1 MAEKE
6 RRKSTTN
13 QLTDGW
19 NVLEPDS
26 PSSST
31 SSFSSTFQVN
41 VQSYYCIDDGLS
53 FDNHIYII
61 KVDVDNFS
69 YNVDRSYVD
78 FVNFDR
84 QLRKRFPHTNMPL
97 LGISFSLSIYL
108 FIYLSLYSILT
119 SIATNQSIN
128 YLRFEW

>member
-13 QLTDGW
+13 QLNDGW
-19 NVLEPDS
+19 SVLEPDS
-26 PSSST
+26 PSSSIASLST
-31 SSFSSTFQVN
+31 TFQVV

-53 FDNHIYII
+53 FDNHTYII

-78 FVNFDR
+78 FVDFDR
-84 QLRKRFPHTNMPL
+84 QLRKRFPHTKMPV
-97 LGISFSLSIYL
+97 LGK
-108 FIYLSLYSILT
+108 
-119 SIATNQSIN
+119 
-128 YLRFEW
+128 